1 MENGILEKEI
11 EGEGQKSRVL
21 ILFTISRHQQ
31 DQQNHDQ
38 ISDIKVLRQQIFQK
52 AGRTSAD
59 SWLCRGRGSG

>member
-31 DQQNHDQ
+31 EQQNHDQ
-38 ISDIKVLRQQIFQK
+38 IPNIKILGQ
-52 AGRTSAD
+52 
-59 SWLCRGRGSG
+59 